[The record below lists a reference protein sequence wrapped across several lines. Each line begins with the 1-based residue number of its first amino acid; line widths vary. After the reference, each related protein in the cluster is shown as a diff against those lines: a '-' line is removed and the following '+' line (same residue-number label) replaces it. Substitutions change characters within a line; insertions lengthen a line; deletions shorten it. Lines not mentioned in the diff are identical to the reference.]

1 MFSWFATLVRRLLTS
16 GEGSVAVQI
25 AVGLMAVI
33 GTLGLGTESTFLLFK
48 HRQMQ
53 SVSDS
58 AALSGAMALSQ
69 AFPRDPQSEA
79 RAVAA
84 RLGYVHGV
92 NQVAVTVN
100 VPPANGAQAGNPDA
114 VEVIVSQPQDL
125 AMMRLFGNDSA
136 NVGTR
141 SVALRNE
148 TGRFCIL
155 ALDLLAPSAMFV
167 SNNAVV
173 STPSCGVAVN
183 SDNVLALVMNNN
195 AAINGPLTTR
205 GSWSLANNAELNGS
219 PLIQHGPLIA
229 DPYAGVQLQ
238 SAPAC
243 TGQSGS
249 GSNNI
254 TRDLTPGHFCS
265 GWDFKNNVTLN
276 LAPGTYFVDSKMEIK
291 NNVIV
296 NGTGVTLVVNG
307 NYAIDINNNA
317 VLNISAPANGNY
329 AGIAFFGRRD
339 GTSTVLQ
346 KFSNNTVMNIQ
357 GAVYFPN
364 QILEFDNN
372 GATTAEGCTH
382 VIGRMVRT
390 MNNVELKNDC
400 EDTGVKPISPPA
412 QLVE

>member
-1 MFSWFATLVRRLLTS
+1 MRWFVESVLSSTK
-16 GEGSVAVQI
+16 GGVAVQI
-25 AVGLMAVI
+25 GVGLGALI
-33 GTLGLGTESTFLLFK
+33 GMLGLGTESTFLIYK

-58 AALSGAMALSQ
+58 AAISAAMAVSQ
-69 AFPRDPQSEA
+69 AWPRDPVSEA

-84 RLGYVHGV
+84 RLGYVHGAD
-92 NQVAVTVN
+92 QVTITVN
-100 VPPANGAQAGNPDA
+100 APPATGLYAGNGGA

-125 AMMRLFGNDSA
+125 AMMGLFGPDSA

-141 SVALRNE
+141 SVALRE
-148 TGRFCIL
+148 STGRFCIL
-155 ALDLLAPSAMFV
+155 ALDQTVSQAMYV
-167 SNNAVV
+167 SNNAVLAD
-173 STPSCGVAVN
+173 TECGVAVN
-183 SDNVLALVMNNN
+183 SSSETALVMNNN
-195 AAINGPLTTR
+195 AIINGPVHTR
-205 GSWSLANNAELNGS
+205 GAWQLANNAELNGK
-219 PLIQHGPLIA
+219 PLTQHGTLID
-229 DPYAGVQLQ
+229 DPYADIQLQ
-238 SAPAC
+238 SPPPC

-254 TRDLTPGHFCS
+254 TRNLTPGHFCS

-276 LAPGTYFVDSKMEIK
+276 LAAGSYYIDSQLSIK
-291 NNVIV
+291 NNVII
-296 NGTGVTLVVNG
+296 NGTGVTLIING
-307 NYAIDINNNA
+307 NYAMDIDNNGA
-317 VLNISAPANGNY
+317 LNVSAPTSGDY
-329 AGIAFFGRRD
+329 AGLVFFGKRD

-372 GATTAEGCTH
+372 GVTTAQGCTH
-382 VIGRMVRT
+382 VIGRMVRM
-390 MNNVELKNDC
+390 MNNVELKNNC